1 MAVAEVE
8 LNSLWALSSGDLVAR
23 VALPK
28 PVPGSGS
35 VAMIVGCLG
44 AALLEKAF
52 ALSERRSR
60 QTERSGLLEEP
71 YRELR
76 RLHRM
81 VRALADQD
89 AAAFTAYVC
98 ALRLPREN
106 SEQHELRTK
115 EVEHTLVRATET
127 LIAGAARLAA
137 MARLTQNVFFSIRQ
151 AIRSDA
157 VAGLRLIHGGATT
170 LLDTADDNLRG
181 LSGSLDA
188 AHLAKQVHGLR
199 GEILRAE
206 ALLAAKLRKRSGLP
220 GKKSPQGVE
229 SVRAGQGA

>member
-1 MAVAEVE
+1 MAQAEVE
-8 LNSLWALSSGDLVAR
+8 LNSLWTLPSGELVAR

-35 VAMIVGCLG
+35 LAMIVGCLG

-81 VRALADQD
+81 VRAFTDRD
-89 AAAFTAYVC
+89 TAAFTAYFC

-106 SEQHELRTK
+106 PEQSELRTK

-127 LIAGAARLAA
+127 LIASAARLAA
-137 MARLTQNVFFSIRQ
+137 IARLTQNIFFSIHQ
-151 AIRSDA
+151 AIRSEA
-157 VAGLRLIHGGATT
+157 VAGLRLIHASATT
-170 LLDTADDNLRG
+170 LLDTADDHLHR
-181 LSGSLDA
+181 LQGSLHA

-206 ALLAAKLRKRSGLP
+206 ALLSAKLHRRSGLAA
-220 GKKSPQGVE
+220 KKSP
-229 SVRAGQGA
+229 